1 MDWEKIKKIFIY
13 ILVLVNI
20 GLLTVN
26 YKNTRKY
33 TMTSDEEKAVF
44 KLLSDNN
51 IGVYTNLI
59 KNSPP
64 MRQAA
69 VTVPA
74 FTNEEIRNVFFSS
87 DEEMKITV
95 DFDSVEFKSSE
106 KEVTVSGNSIH
117 FVSQNG
123 TGEINGIGRK
133 KAFDMAEDFIESLD
147 ITKGRTIEAETVRS
161 ENDGYR
167 VYFSESFGGEKIFCS
182 FVEVYVTEKGVE
194 EADFTFYDT
203 EGYIGEKRQICSS
216 DEALLTVMYE
226 IKSISDLPSGTYI
239 EKIERGY
246 DFGGENDIADVSVI
260 KLVPCYRVYV
270 SSFNEPFIVNAYT
283 NTIMKKK

>member
-20 GLLTVN
+20 GLFTTN
-26 YKNTRKY
+26 YKNTQKY
-33 TMTSDEEKAVF
+33 TMTAEEEKAVF

-69 VTVPA
+69 VTVPV
-74 FTNEEIRNVFFSS
+74 FTTEEIRSMFFSP
-87 DEEMKITV
+87 DEEVKITV
-95 DFDSVEFKSSE
+95 DFDSVEFKGNE
-106 KEVTVSGNSIH
+106 KDVTVTGNSIH
-117 FVSQNG
+117 FVSENG
-123 TGEINGIGRK
+123 TGNITEIGRK
-133 KAFDMAEDFIESLD
+133 KAFDEAEKFIESLR
-147 ITKGRTIEAETVRS
+147 ITEGRETVPETVRN

-182 FVEVYVTEKGVE
+182 FAEVYVTEKGVK
-194 EADFTFYDT
+194 EADFTFYDA
-203 EGYIGEKRQICSS
+203 EGYVGEKKQICSS

-226 IKSISDLPSGTYI
+226 IKSISDMPKGTYI

-246 DFGGENDIADVSVI
+246 DFGNENDIADISVI
-260 KLVPCYRVYV
+260 KLVPCYRIYV

-283 NTIMKKK
+283 NTIMKK

>member
-20 GLLTVN
+20 GLFAVN
-26 YKNTRKY
+26 YKNARKY
-33 TMTSDEEKAVF
+33 TMTSEEERAVF

-69 VTVPA
+69 VTVPV
-74 FTNEEIRNVFFSS
+74 FTNEEIRNMFFSS
-87 DEEMKITV
+87 DEELKITV

-117 FVSQNG
+117 FVSENG
-123 TGEINGIGRK
+123 TGEIKEIGRK
-133 KAFDMAEDFIESLD
+133 KAFDQAEDFIESLD
-147 ITKGRTIEAETVRS
+147 ITEGRTIEAETVRD
-161 ENDGYR
+161 ENNGYR

-182 FVEVYVTEKGVE
+182 FAEVYVTEKGVE

-226 IKSISDLPSGTYI
+226 IKSVSDLPKETYI

-246 DFGGENDIADVSVI
+246 DFGNENDIADVSVI
-260 KLVPCYRVYV
+260 KLVPCYRIYV

-283 NTIMKKK
+283 NTIMKK